1 MTYVFMKYPERQIR
15 NIVINT
21 DWLAKSIY
29 NIVKK
34 FLPKRTLEKM
44 AFAGKDPKEILE
56 VLSRDIDI
64 SVIPKKYGGQNDL
77 II

>member
-56 VLSRDIDI
+56 VL
-64 SVIPKKYGGQNDL
+64 
-77 II
+77 